1 MYSDEDLQKELAKQ
15 QQRQNELNTIVNDL
29 NDHLIDVSTFLTNG
43 SAGVNS
49 ALPAD
54 HLYAS
59 IQDDETISPRI
70 APAGL
75 EDTERQYPYLMTV
88 EEKKNILQ
96 QAASKPKRTIVC
108 DSPLYVT
115 F

>member
-1 MYSDEDLQKELAKQ
+1 MYSDEDLQKDLAKQ

-29 NDHLIDVSTFLTNG
+29 NDHLIDVATFLTNG

-54 HLYAS
+54 SSNL
-59 IQDDETISPRI
+59 DDETISPRI

-75 EDTERQYPYLMTV
+75 EDGERVYPYLMTV
-88 EEKKNILQ
+88 EEKQKVLQ
-96 QAASKPKRTIVC
+96 QAASKPKLNVVC